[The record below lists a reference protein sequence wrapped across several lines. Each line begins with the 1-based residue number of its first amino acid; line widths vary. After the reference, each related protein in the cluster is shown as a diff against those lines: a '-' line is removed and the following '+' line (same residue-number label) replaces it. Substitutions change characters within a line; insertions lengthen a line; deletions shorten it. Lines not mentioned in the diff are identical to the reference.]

1 MALDFPT
8 SPTNG
13 QVYENWIY
21 STAKG
26 AWQAKP
32 LESAVAAVSDAP
44 PLDPTQGDFWYN
56 TNDGTTYVWYD
67 DGDSAQW
74 VEMTA
79 PITAA
84 GYFSPNY
91 IINGAFDIWQRGNT
105 FSNPTSGAYLADRWA
120 TFWNGSGATRT
131 ASRQTFTPGAAPVA
145 GYEAESFFR
154 FAQTV
159 AGTSGTFNVIQH
171 RVEDVRTLAGQI
183 VTISFWAKS
192 DSARTISIVPFQN
205 FGTGGSSQV
214 LVTSQSVTLST
225 SWNRYSLSF
234 SIPSLTGKT
243 IGTNSYLGIEFSF
256 PVNAVGTFDFW
267 GVQVEQGQV
276 ATPFRRN
283 ANSLQGELAAC
294 QRYYEKSYNAT
305 VVPGT
310 ATNQGMVFSSS
321 ANTSGT
327 TGHIATGFQ
336 YKITKVRNATP
347 VIYDLSGNLNR
358 VNREQIGASSTAN
371 QVVTVGA
378 TGENGVFLFSASGVS
393 STGIAF
399 QYVIDAEL

>member
-1 MALDFPT
+1 M
-8 SPTNG
+8 
-13 QVYENWIY
+13 
-21 STAKG
+21 
-26 AWQAKP
+26 P
-32 LESAVAAVSDAP
+32 L
-44 PLDPTQGDFWYN
+44 
-56 TNDGTTYVWYD
+56 
-67 DGDSAQW
+67 
-74 VEMTA
+74 
-79 PITAA
+79 
-84 GYFSPNY
+84 SPNY
-91 IINGAFDIWQRGNT
+91 IINGGFDIWQRGNT
-105 FSNPTSGAYLADRWA
+105 FSNPASGAYLADRWA

-131 ASRQTFTPGAAPVA
+131 VSRQTFTPGAAPVA

-192 DSARTISIVPFQN
+192 DSARTISIIPFQN

-267 GVQVEQGQV
+267 GVQLEQGQV

-283 ANSLQGELAAC
+283 SNSIQAELAAC
-294 QRYYEKSYNAT
+294 QRYYQRIDSSDQANRFLGSVAYYQTTLA
-305 VVPGT
+305 VALVPLVT
-310 ATNQGMVFSSS
+310 QMRRIPDVSISATNTFQVLT
-321 ANTSGT
+321 AQVNVTPSG
-327 TGHIATGFQ
+327 
-336 YKITKVRNATP
+336 
-347 VIYDLSGNLNR
+347 
-358 VNREQIGASSTAN
+358 
-371 QVVTVGA
+371 VTVSTTDTSPTMLA
-378 TGENGVFLFSASGVS
+378 FNITTSAITTTAAGSFRANNTVNTRIEAS
-393 STGIAF
+393 
-399 QYVIDAEL
+399 AEL